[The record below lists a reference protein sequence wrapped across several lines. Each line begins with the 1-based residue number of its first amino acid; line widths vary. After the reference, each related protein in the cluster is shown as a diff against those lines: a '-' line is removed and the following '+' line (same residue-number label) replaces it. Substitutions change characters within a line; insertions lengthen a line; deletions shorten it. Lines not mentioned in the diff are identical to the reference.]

1 MGLNKSQ
8 NHNGAAR
15 LVRRLASRAWNPRGA
30 PSPERLRG
38 AVAGRFVLVTGASHG
53 IGRATAV
60 ALAGA
65 GATVLL
71 VARSGDVL
79 EELAAQLNGGAA
91 ASGGNGA
98 AGGHGR
104 AFAYPADLTDL
115 DAVDALAQRIL
126 AEHGPPDVVVSN
138 AGKSIRRALDRS
150 YDRFHD
156 FTRTI
161 DVNYL
166 GPVRLLMGLLPA
178 MRARG
183 SGHVVN
189 VSTIGVLVPPAA
201 RWSAYTAS
209 KAAFDAWVRSMAAET
224 HADGVTATSLYMAL
238 VYTRMSAPTDD
249 FRFVPGLSPQEAA
262 GLVCRAIVDRPSAIT
277 PWWATASALFGLLA
291 RGPSEALVRR
301 YDQLLPGARGAAR
314 RERARG

>member
-1 MGLNKSQ
+1 LNKSQ
-8 NHNGAAR
+8 DHNGAAR
-15 LVRRLASRAWNPRGA
+15 LVRRLASRAWNPGGA
-30 PSPERLRG
+30 PSPERLGR
-38 AVAGRFVLVTGASHG
+38 AVAGRVVLVTGASHG

-60 ALAGA
+60 ALAQA

-71 VARSGDVL
+71 VARSGEVL

-91 ASGGNGA
+91 
-98 AGGHGR
+98 
-104 AFAYPADLTDL
+104 FAYPADLTDL
-115 DAVDALAQRIL
+115 DAVGALAERIL

-166 GPVRLLMGLLPA
+166 GPVRLLMALLPA
-178 MRARG
+178 MRSRR

-209 KAAFDAWVRSMAAET
+209 KSAFDVWLRSMAAET
-224 HADGVTATSLYMAL
+224 HADGVTATSIYMAL
-238 VYTRMSAPTDD
+238 VHTRMSAPTDD
-249 FRFVPGLSPQEAA
+249 FRFVPGLSPEQAA

-277 PWWATASALFGLLA
+277 PWWATASALLGLLA

-301 YDQLLPGARGAAR
+301 YDELLPGARGAAK
-314 RERARG
+314 RERAER